1 MNEPLPP
8 QTGDSAW
15 MAMIDE
21 RLAAGDERMQKIEQS
36 LKEAAQV
43 TGKIE
48 DDLHRNTQATTEV
61 LDILAAAKGAFRFFG
76 AVGSVARWTGGIAAA
91 LLAVWGLV
99 IAALGGNTPGGH

>member
-21 RLAAGDERMQKIEQS
+21 RLAAGDERMRKIE
-36 LKEAAQV
+36 A
-43 TGKIE
+43 
-48 DDLHRNTQATTEV
+48 DLHTNTQATTEV